1 MSPSLTAP
9 LIQQPVPDTDWHAA
23 RVQLEQ
29 VLRSDPDNVE
39 VLTHLG
45 VLAARARQYRKAR
58 TTLERALAAAPQDL
72 LARRLLVELLICFGD
87 LDAAR
92 GWVTTGPTRCSG
104 DPDWQAAMDAMAQLT
119 PPPHDTRL
127 DLKDVTFLIPLRAD
141 SGDRLRNLGII
152 LRYLD
157 EHLDTNI
164 LICEDD
170 PGDPQFP
177 ALAAQLG
184 ELGARCGFFQAPPHP
199 GGFIHRTRDLNLLA
213 ERATTPIVAAYDTD
227 VLLLPAQY
235 REGRAAIAAGKA
247 MVLPYGGLFV
257 DLERALV
264 NRIDRTLR
272 VDDIDLFAPRAKVI
286 SSFSQG
292 GAVFYDRQALLDAGG
307 YNENF
312 VSWGFEAAEM
322 VERFS
327 KLGLGI
333 DRVPGPLYHLTH
345 ARTGNSSDRHPFYE
359 RNRQELAAVQA
370 MTASQIRQGVA
381 AGRFRMR

>member
-1 MSPSLTAP
+1 MSPLTAP
-9 LIQQPVPDTDWHAA
+9 LMQQPVPDADWHVA
-23 RVQLEQ
+23 RVQLEHA
-29 VLRSDPDNVE
+29 LRSDPTNVE

-45 VLAARARQYRKAR
+45 VLTARARHYRKAR
-58 TTLERALAAAPQDL
+58 SILERALAAAPHDL

-87 LDAAR
+87 LDGAR
-92 GWVTTGPTRCSG
+92 AWVTTGPTHSAG
-104 DPDWQAAMDAMAQLT
+104 DPDWRAAVNAMAQLT
-119 PPPHDTRL
+119 APRPGSRL
-127 DLKDVTFLIPLRAD
+127 DLTDVTFLIPLRAD

-157 EHLDTNI
+157 EHLDTQF

-170 PGDPQFP
+170 PGEAQFP
-177 ALAAQLG
+177 ALANQLG

-213 ERATTPIVAAYDTD
+213 ERARTPIVVVYDTD

-235 REGRAAIAAGKA
+235 REGRAAIAAGQA
-247 MVLPYGGLFV
+247 MVLPYGGLV
-257 DLERALV
+257 ADLERALV
-264 NRIDRTLR
+264 DRIDRTLR
-272 VDDIDLFAPRAKVI
+272 VDDIDLFGNGAKVI
-286 SSFSQG
+286 NSFAAG
-292 GAVFYDRQALLDAGG
+292 GSVFYDRRALLDAGG

-333 DRVPGPLYHLTH
+333 GRIPGPLYHLTH
-345 ARTGNSSDRHPFYE
+345 ARTGNSSDRHPYYE
-359 RNRQELAAVQA
+359 RNRQELQAVQA
-370 MTASQIRQGVA
+370 MTASQIRQGLA